1 MAGSL
6 AGLGHRTLL
15 LGWRYLPLWAR
26 RIAIRVLFPSFPL
39 GAVAVI
45 RDPEGKVL
53 LVRQTY
59 HRREQWG
66 PPGGWTGPGESPRQ
80 AAARETFEEVGLRVA
95 VGRILAVS
103 SGPYGEI
110 SLAFECRP
118 LTDGAVS
125 LADGGEIDRAAYFR
139 PDRLPPLP
147 RDTRNLLQEAFATQA
162 AWPAGGRPPVGPPGD
177 RSARPSG
184 ATNADD
190 RRRRTDEGR

>member
-26 RIAIRVLFPSFPL
+26 RIAIRVLYPLFPV

-45 RDPEGKVL
+45 RDDRGRVL

-66 PPGGWTGPGESPRQ
+66 VPGGWTGPGESPRQ
-80 AAARETFEEVGLRVA
+80 AAARETFEEVGLRIS
-95 VGRILAVS
+95 VGRVLAVN

-110 SLAFECRP
+110 SLAFECCP

-125 LADGGEIDRAAYFR
+125 LDGGGEIDRAAYF
-139 PDRLPPLP
+139 PPNRLPPLP
-147 RDTRNLLQEAFATQA
+147 RDTRELLQEAFATQA
-162 AWPAGGRPPVGPPGD
+162 AWPRAARPGNRIAD
-177 RSARPSG
+177 PSG
-184 ATNADD
+184 AGEPG
-190 RRRRTDEGR
+190 RRTKEG